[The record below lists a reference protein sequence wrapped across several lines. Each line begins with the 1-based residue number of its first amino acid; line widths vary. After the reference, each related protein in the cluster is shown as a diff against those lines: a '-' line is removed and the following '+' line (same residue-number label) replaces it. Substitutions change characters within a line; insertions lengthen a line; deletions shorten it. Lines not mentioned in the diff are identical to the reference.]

1 MEGVLFDAPPSAHQR
16 RPAGRDDFVSSNPHH
31 HARNVAPGIIAT
43 HFSGMVSDNP
53 ELSKRLAD
61 MTAVGRAGLPDG
73 VGSMIASLLS
83 KDNRSVNV
91 SKSREKVHLN
101 GFSLAVSRV
110 AVRESVREWIQ
121 KDSGRCLRL
130 RGYNGPNLRWTICRH
145 EVNRPHSQRKAK

>member
-53 ELSKRLAD
+53 ELNKRLAD

-91 SKSREKVHLN
+91 VSRESPFKPIL
-101 GFSLAVSRV
+101 VSCL
-110 AVRESVREWIQ
+110 SC
-121 KDSGRCLRL
+121 RC
-130 RGYNGPNLRWTICRH
+130 
-145 EVNRPHSQRKAK
+145 QRKCQGMDSERFGKMSQIKGL